1 MRIFKVYG
9 NETFPEQGALVEI
22 FPNDEYECI
31 LIGDEYHE
39 HISDM
44 VVGFYKA
51 LSHLKITFSWEY
63 ELINPSHPMFEA
75 LDFYEEQ
82 D

>member
-1 MRIFKVYG
+1 MRIFKVYE
-9 NETFPEQGALVEI
+9 NATFPEQGALVEI
-22 FPNDEYECI
+22 LPNDEYKCI
-31 LIGDEYHE
+31 LNGDEYHE

-44 VVGFYKA
+44 IAGFYEA

-63 ELINPSHPMFEA
+63 ESINPSHPMFES